1 MKNKKKYFGTDGIR
15 GKVGNFPIVQS
26 FFFKLAISL
35 AQSKKN
41 VRNILIGKDTRLS
54 CSQLENALFNGFDFV
69 NIKTDF
75 IGVVSTPILSFY
87 TNFFK
92 YDYGIMISASHNPYY
107 DNGIKIFKKNGEKLN
122 DKEEVKIEKIL
133 DSLTVKPRV
142 NKKKK
147 IVNKVLEF
155 KNYKKEILEKFSKK
169 KFKVK
174 IVLDCANGSVS
185 EIAPKFFE
193 EIGCDV
199 IKYSSAPNGKNI
211 NKNCGAMHPNRISKL
226 TKQSSADIGLSFD
239 GDADRVIISDEKGN
253 ILDGDIIIAAIA
265 KYHKFKKNYKI
276 KSIVSTYMCNIGFRE
291 FLHRS
296 KIRLYLTKVGDRYVI
311 QKMKKAKIILGGEQ
325 SGHVIFSD
333 NGYCGDGIL
342 TAMFIINIISEQKIK
357 LSTLTEKLFV
367 KSSQKLLNIK
377 TKNNSE
383 EIIKNLEKTNVLQN
397 IKKKYKD
404 LDCLIR
410 KSGTENLLRIMV
422 QSKNKNEVNKVLS
435 ILGNLVNKL
444 DG

>member
-1 MKNKKKYFGTDGIR
+1 MELKF
-15 GKVGNFPIVQS
+15 
-26 FFFKLAISL
+26 L
-35 AQSKKN
+35 
-41 VRNILIGKDTRLS
+41 
-54 CSQLENALFNGFDFV
+54 
-69 NIKTDF
+69 
-75 IGVVSTPILSFY
+75 
-87 TNFFK
+87 
-92 YDYGIMISASHNPYY
+92 
-107 DNGIKIFKKNGEKLN
+107 KKNGEKLN

-142 NKKKK
+142 TKKKK

-291 FLHRS
+291 FLHKS